1 MDKAYFLED
10 TTSKQQEDLPYDD
23 GFSQVKIY
31 HGYNLTSR
39 YDIPDVSNQMNLTE
53 DESQE
58 KATYKETCQ
67 EADMTMTLDK
77 TTENAVSKT
86 CDKENQCTI
95 NLPIPANQEDTSKS
109 NISDVLLHHLCKEEI
124 SKDQGIDCETL
135 PEISNNDSFDEAIIK
150 NIIVWHVK
158 NSWPTE
164 QSSELTDQLNSKS
177 DDENS
182 NKPSCSLTMTE
193 ENTSDSDELVAAGE
207 SNHEEN
213 SNFLTKIRSL
223 HDKQKS
229 CLCQTPQK
237 QAEKVSSGDKFK
249 YGHSQVYY
257 WFSDFSKVAPKVKIP
272 KNNIIDKPLITDPQ
286 ASFSP
291 KLREKSAVGQDISEI
306 TSRSNYVEK
315 QEQTWETTEPSQ
327 RVKMEPT
334 VHIHQEHLAGIESEP
349 NLSKLPSTSKEDP
362 SLSSSYIFQ
371 KISQG
376 KEMCQKLKEQTDQL
390 KAKVQEFSKRIAQDS
405 PYHFQHRRLVLEKL
419 QGRLELLEQEFLAN
433 KEKHLTLKEQVHRH
447 ESRAVNDSDPERKVE
462 GEIFKL
468 EMLLK
473 DFKEKINKSKCTSAV
488 SLLVNSPIN
497 LDDLSFTSSPP
508 SNEGSQARVR
518 ERGQDAPPHGHRR
531 PPLLRSWPH
540 SPSKE
545 CSDGLLLRVQEGE
558 VDGGF
563 HGSLAAQVGGKPFA
577 QRRLGEGGRNLPE
590 APVLDQRLSPTAA
603 CRGLT
608 CGFYCNAGFDSVD
621 LGINISTNVCKT
633 TVNVFKA
640 DNLEN
645 TQSKQCSLLRS
656 LSYKVALT
664 QSGGVRTR
672 AGLRPG
678 SRGVSQILGRIHI
691 CVCFLVQEKPS
702 TASGRQDRAE
712 TTSASC
718 AFCLRLLPWKQ
729 KTGKKDHR
737 GIDCGGFPIA
747 IQDKVLHP
755 DSVLGSDRGHSC
767 CCASRIGLQSSK
779 CENCGTKIHNSQRGC
794 SKESPKEFHY
804 RYNTPGQ
811 NFFNHRERSAFA
823 RLHYLNEN
831 NSSPTH
837 SEQKWICFQRANP
850 KSCNDGCEPIP
861 RKSDLATLSPHSHSC
876 RISENTSSSNFSRNK
891 ETESEILNSSL
902 DHALRTATILKQ
914 TTDQMIRTIAE
925 DLAKVQ
931 RWRKKLKY

>member
-10 TTSKQQEDLPYDD
+10 TTSKQQEDLPYDE
-23 GFSQVKIY
+23 GFSQVKVH

-39 YDIPDVSNQMNLTE
+39 YDILDVSNQTNLTE

-58 KATYKETCQ
+58 KATYRETCQ

-77 TTENAVSKT
+77 MTENAVSKT

-109 NISDVLLHHLCKEEI
+109 NISDILPHHLCKEEF

-193 ENTSDSDELVAAGE
+193 ENTSDSDELVAVGE

-213 SNFLTKIRSL
+213 SNFLTKIKSL

-229 CLCQTPQK
+229 CLWQTPQK
-237 QAEKVSSGDKFK
+237 QAEKANSGNKFK

-257 WFSDFSKVAPKVKIP
+257 WFFDFSKVAPKVKIP

-291 KLREKSAVGQDISEI
+291 KLREKSAVGQDISES

-315 QEQTWETTEPSQ
+315 QEQIWETTEPSQ
-327 RVKMEPT
+327 LVEMEPT

-433 KEKHLTLKEQVHRH
+433 KEKHLTLKERVHRH
-447 ESRAVNDSDPERKVE
+447 ESRAVSDFDPQRKVE

-488 SLLVNSPIN
+488 SLLMNSPIN

-508 SNEGSQARVR
+508 SNEVIQQPTLRTGCCSVHSSSLSAIRVMTSAYLR
-518 ERGQDAPPHGHRR
+518 LLIFLPAISIPACPYHFCPLLCPSLHEIQITYCQDAYI
-531 PPLLRSWPH
+531 SA
-540 SPSKE
+540 PSSE
-545 CSDGLLLRVQEGE
+545 ELAPQPQQRVQQRAPPEGSRGKTDSTIQTALSKNKKTILTRANGHE
-558 VDGGF
+558 VVF
-563 HGSLAAQVGGKPFA
+563 CSRV
-577 QRRLGEGGRNLPE
+577 
-590 APVLDQRLSPTAA
+590 APVLDQRLSPTAV

-608 CGFYCNAGFDSVD
+608 CGFYCNAGFDSVGNNNAAGSE
-621 LGINISTNVCKT
+621 LCC
-633 TVNVFKA
+633 
-640 DNLEN
+640 L
-645 TQSKQCSLLRS
+645 QRLLR
-656 LSYKVALT
+656 KE
-664 QSGGVRTR
+664 RDDM
-672 AGLRPG
+672 
-678 SRGVSQILGRIHI
+678 RGTWHTERSTHI
-691 CVCFLVQEKPS
+691 FTNKKTLKPS
-702 TASGRQDRAE
+702 
-712 TTSASC
+712 
-718 AFCLRLLPWKQ
+718 
-729 KTGKKDHR
+729 KKLM
-737 GIDCGGFPIA
+737 
-747 IQDKVLHP
+747 DKKITESHKA
-755 DSVLGSDRGHSC
+755 SVLPASSNASVVADSFGNPLQHSCLGNPMDRGGCITMNKATGGDGIPAELFQVLKDDAVKALHSIC
-767 CCASRIGLQSSK
+767 QQIWKTWQWLQDWK
-779 CENCGTKIHNSQRGC
+779 
-794 SKESPKEFHY
+794 
-804 RYNTPGQ
+804 
-811 NFFNHRERSAFA
+811 RSVF
-823 RLHYLNEN
+823 
-831 NSSPTH
+831 
-837 SEQKWICFQRANP
+837 I
-850 KSCNDGCEPIP
+850 PIP
-861 RKSDLATLSPHSHSC
+861 KKGNAKECSDYH
-876 RISENTSSSNFSRNK
+876 
-891 ETESEILNSSL
+891 
-902 DHALRTATILKQ
+902 
-914 TTDQMIRTIAE
+914 TIA
-925 DLAKVQ
+925 LISNANKVM
-931 RWRKKLKY
+931 LKILQARFQ

>member
-10 TTSKQQEDLPYDD
+10 TTSKQQEDLPYDE

-39 YDIPDVSNQMNLTE
+39 YDILEVSNQMNLTE

-58 KATYKETCQ
+58 KATYRETCQ

-77 TTENAVSKT
+77 MTENAVSKT
-86 CDKENQCTI
+86 CDKENQCAI
-95 NLPIPANQEDTSKS
+95 YLPISANQEDASKS
-109 NISDVLLHHLCKEEI
+109 NISDILLHHLCKEEF
-124 SKDQGIDCETL
+124 SKDQGINCETL

-150 NIIVWHVK
+150 NIIVWHIK

-164 QSSELTDQLNSKS
+164 QSSELTDLLNSKS

-182 NKPSCSLTMTE
+182 NKPSCFLTMTE
-193 ENTSDSDELVAAGE
+193 ENTSDSDESVAAGE

-213 SNFLTKIRSL
+213 SNFLSKIKSL
-223 HDKQKS
+223 CDKQKS
-229 CLCQTPQK
+229 CLWQTPQK
-237 QAEKVSSGDKFK
+237 QAEKASSGNKFK

-257 WFSDFSKVAPKVKIP
+257 WFSNFSKVASRVKIP
-272 KNNIIDKPLITDPQ
+272 KNYTIDKPLITDPQ

-291 KLREKSAVGQDISEI
+291 KLRDKSAVGQDISES

-315 QEQTWETTEPSQ
+315 QEQKWEITQPSQ
-327 RVKMEPT
+327 PVEMEPT

-349 NLSKLPSTSKEDP
+349 SLSNLPSTSQEDP

-376 KEMCQKLKEQTDQL
+376 KQMCQKLKEQTDQL
-390 KAKVQEFSKRIAQDS
+390 KAKVQEFSKCIAQDS

-419 QGRLELLEQEFLAN
+419 QGRLKLLEQEFLAS
-433 KEKHLTLKEQVHRH
+433 KEKHLTLEEQVHKH
-447 ESRAVNDSDPERKVE
+447 ESPAVKDFDPERKIE

-473 DFKEKINKSKCTSAV
+473 DFKEKINKSKRTSAV
-488 SLLVNSPIN
+488 SLPVNSPIN

-508 SNEGSQARVR
+508 LNESSLQHGVNEPR
-518 ERGQDAPPHGHRR
+518 E
-531 PPLLRSWPH
+531 
-540 SPSKE
+540 
-545 CSDGLLLRVQEGE
+545 
-558 VDGGF
+558 
-563 HGSLAAQVGGKPFA
+563 AAQPPG
-577 QRRLGEGGRNLPE
+577 QRSMRRNLPE
-590 APVLDQRLSPTAA
+590 APVLDQGLSPTAA

-608 CGFYCNAGFDSVD
+608 CGSYCNAGFDSPG
-621 LGINISTNVCKT
+621 LGSGEGRKSRQGGIFLSVSPRPLQHRNPAPSSPNSRSSQ
-633 TVNVFKA
+633 KA
-640 DNLEN
+640 E
-645 TQSKQCSLLRS
+645 R
-656 LSYKVALT
+656 
-664 QSGGVRTR
+664 R
-672 AGLRPG
+672 RPAM
-678 SRGVSQILGRIHI
+678 
-691 CVCFLVQEKPS
+691 EEPS

-718 AFCLRLLPWKQ
+718 AFCLRVLQWKQ
-729 KTGKKDHR
+729 KMEKKDHR
-737 GIDCGGFPIA
+737 GIDCGRFPIA
-747 IQDKVLHP
+747 IQDKMLHP
-755 DSVLGSDRGHSC
+755 DSVLGSDTGYSC
-767 CCASRIGLQSSK
+767 CSASRIGLQSSK
-779 CENCGTKIHNSQRGC
+779 CENCGTKSHNSQRVC
-794 SKESPKEFHY
+794 SKEPPKEFHY

-811 NFFNHRERSAFA
+811 NFFNHTERSAFA
-823 RLHYLNEN
+823 QLRYLNEN

-837 SEQKWICFQRANP
+837 SKPKWICFQRANP
-850 KSCNDGCEPIP
+850 KYSNDGCEPIP

-876 RISENTSSSNFSRNK
+876 RISENTSSSNFSSNK

>member
-10 TTSKQQEDLPYDD
+10 TTSKQQEDLPYDE
-23 GFSQVKIY
+23 GFSQVKVH

-39 YDIPDVSNQMNLTE
+39 YDILDVSNQTNLTE

-58 KATYKETCQ
+58 KATYRETCQ

-109 NISDVLLHHLCKEEI
+109 NISDILLHHLCKEEF

-193 ENTSDSDELVAAGE
+193 ENTFDSDELVAVGE

-213 SNFLTKIRSL
+213 SNFLTKIKSL

-229 CLCQTPQK
+229 CLWQTPQK
-237 QAEKVSSGDKFK
+237 QAEKASSGNKFK
-249 YGHSQVYY
+249 FGHSQVYY
-257 WFSDFSKVAPKVKIP
+257 WFFDFSKVAPKVKIP

-291 KLREKSAVGQDISEI
+291 KLREKSAVGQDISESI
-306 TSRSNYVEK
+306 SRSNYVEK
-315 QEQTWETTEPSQ
+315 QEQMWETTETSQ
-327 RVKMEPT
+327 LVEMEPT
-334 VHIHQEHLAGIESEP
+334 VHIHQEHLAGVESEP

-419 QGRLELLEQEFLAN
+419 QGRLELLEQGFLAN
-433 KEKHLTLKEQVHRH
+433 KEKHLTLKERVHRH
-447 ESRAVNDSDPERKVE
+447 ESRAVSDLDPQRKVE

-473 DFKEKINKSKCTSAV
+473 DFKGKINKSKCTSAI

-508 SNEGSQARVR
+508 SNEVIQQPTLGTGCSCSNSSTCPKAEFFAPASVVFIMKYLKLRSYSRNTPAVLHGSQARVR

-540 SPSKE
+540 SPSRVQTDSTIQTALSKNKKTILTRANGHEVVFCSRVKTEKSIKRNISLGEKLLPMMVGRDKGDDMRGTWHTERSTHIFTNKKTLKPSNKLMDKKITKSHKASVLPASSNASVVADSFSHPHYSPLTMSEKSSLLGFTSLFQVLKDDAVKALHSICQQIWKTWQWLQDWKRSVFIPIPKKGNAKE
-545 CSDGLLLRVQEGE
+545 CSDY
-558 VDGGF
+558 
-563 HGSLAAQVGGKPFA
+563 HT
-577 QRRLGEGGRNLPE
+577 
-590 APVLDQRLSPTAA
+590 TA
-603 CRGLT
+603 L
-608 CGFYCNAGFDSVD
+608 
-621 LGINISTNVCKT
+621 ISNG
-633 TVNVFKA
+633 N
-640 DNLEN
+640 
-645 TQSKQCSLLRS
+645 
-656 LSYKVALT
+656 KVMLK
-664 QSGGVRTR
+664 
-672 AGLRPG
+672 
-678 SRGVSQILGRIHI
+678 IL
-691 CVCFLVQEKPS
+691 Q
-702 TASGRQDRAE
+702 
-712 TTSASC
+712 
-718 AFCLRLLPWKQ
+718 
-729 KTGKKDHR
+729 
-737 GIDCGGFPIA
+737 
-747 IQDKVLHP
+747 
-755 DSVLGSDRGHSC
+755 
-767 CCASRIGLQSSK
+767 
-779 CENCGTKIHNSQRGC
+779 
-794 SKESPKEFHY
+794 
-804 RYNTPGQ
+804 
-811 NFFNHRERSAFA
+811 A
-823 RLHYLNEN
+823 R
-831 NSSPTH
+831 
-837 SEQKWICFQRANP
+837 FQ
-850 KSCNDGCEPIP
+850 
-861 RKSDLATLSPHSHSC
+861 
-876 RISENTSSSNFSRNK
+876 
-891 ETESEILNSSL
+891 
-902 DHALRTATILKQ
+902 
-914 TTDQMIRTIAE
+914 
-925 DLAKVQ
+925 
-931 RWRKKLKY
+931 

>member
-10 TTSKQQEDLPYDD
+10 TTSKQQEDLPYDE
-23 GFSQVKIY
+23 GFFQVKIY

-39 YDIPDVSNQMNLTE
+39 HDILDVSNQTNLTE

-58 KATYKETCQ
+58 KDTYRETCQ

-77 TTENAVSKT
+77 TTENAVSET
-86 CDKENQCTI
+86 RDKENQCTI

-109 NISDVLLHHLCKEEI
+109 NISDILLHHLCKEEF
-124 SKDQGIDCETL
+124 SKDQGINCETL
-135 PEISNNDSFDEAIIK
+135 PEISNNDSFDEAIVK

-182 NKPSCSLTMTE
+182 NKPSYSLTVTE

-207 SNHEEN
+207 SSHEEN
-213 SNFLTKIRSL
+213 SNFLSKIKSL
-223 HDKQKS
+223 CDKQKS
-229 CLCQTPQK
+229 CLWQTPHK
-237 QAEKVSSGDKFK
+237 QAEKANSGNKFK
-249 YGHSQVYY
+249 YGHSQIYY
-257 WFSDFSKVAPKVKIP
+257 WFSNFSKVAPKVKIP
-272 KNNIIDKPLITDPQ
+272 KNYVIDKPLITDPQ

-291 KLREKSAVGQDISEI
+291 ELRDKSAVGQDISES

-315 QEQTWETTEPSQ
+315 QEQRWETTEPSQ
-327 RVKMEPT
+327 LVEIEPT

-349 NLSKLPSTSKEDP
+349 SLSNLPSTSQEDP

-376 KEMCQKLKEQTDQL
+376 KQMCQKLKEQTDQL
-390 KAKVQEFSKRIAQDS
+390 KAKVQEFSKCIAQET

-419 QGRLELLEQEFLAN
+419 QGRLALLEQESLAN
-433 KEKHLTLKEQVHRH
+433 KEKHLALKEQVPKHKCP
-447 ESRAVNDSDPERKVE
+447 AAKGLDPERKVDS
-462 GEIFKL
+462 EIFKL

-488 SLLVNSPIN
+488 SLPMNSPIN

-508 SNEGSQARVR
+508 LNEMSGEGRKSRQGGIFLSASPRPLQHRNPAPTSPNSRPSQKA
-518 ERGQDAPPHGHRR
+518 EPRR
-531 PPLLRSWPH
+531 P
-540 SPSKE
+540 E
-545 CSDGLLLRVQEGE
+545 MEE
-558 VDGGF
+558 
-563 HGSLAAQVGGKPFA
+563 
-577 QRRLGEGGRNLPE
+577 
-590 APVLDQRLSPTAA
+590 
-603 CRGLT
+603 
-608 CGFYCNAGFDSVD
+608 
-621 LGINISTNVCKT
+621 
-633 TVNVFKA
+633 
-640 DNLEN
+640 
-645 TQSKQCSLLRS
+645 
-656 LSYKVALT
+656 
-664 QSGGVRTR
+664 
-672 AGLRPG
+672 
-678 SRGVSQILGRIHI
+678 
-691 CVCFLVQEKPS
+691 PS
-702 TASGRQDRAE
+702 TSSGRQDRAE

-718 AFCLRLLPWKQ
+718 AFCLRVLQWDQ
-729 KTGKKDHR
+729 KMEKKDHR
-737 GIDCGGFPIA
+737 GIDCETFPIA

-755 DSVLGSDRGHSC
+755 DSVLGSDTGYSC
-767 CCASRIGLQSSK
+767 CCASRIGLQSS
-779 CENCGTKIHNSQRGC
+779 ENCGTKIHNSQRVC
-794 SKESPKEFHY
+794 SKEPPKEFHY

-811 NFFNHRERSAFA
+811 NFFNHTERSAFA
-823 RLHYLNEN
+823 RLRYLNEN

-837 SEQKWICFQRANP
+837 SKPKWICFQRANP
-850 KSCNDGCEPIP
+850 KPSNDGCEPIP

-876 RISENTSSSNFSRNK
+876 RISENISSSNFSSHK

>member
-10 TTSKQQEDLPYDD
+10 TTSKQQEDLPYDE
-23 GFSQVKIY
+23 GFSQVKLY

-39 YDIPDVSNQMNLTE
+39 YDILDVSNQMNLTE

-58 KATYKETCQ
+58 KATYRETCQ

-77 TTENAVSKT
+77 MTENAVSKT

-95 NLPIPANQEDTSKS
+95 YLPISANQEDASKS
-109 NISDVLLHHLCKEEI
+109 NISDILLHHLCKDEFSE
-124 SKDQGIDCETL
+124 DQGINCETL

-164 QSSELTDQLNSKS
+164 QSSELTDLLNSKS

-182 NKPSCSLTMTE
+182 NKPSCFLTMTE
-193 ENTSDSDELVAAGE
+193 ENTSDSDESVASGE

-213 SNFLTKIRSL
+213 SNFLSKIKSL
-223 HDKQKS
+223 CDKQKS
-229 CLCQTPQK
+229 CLWQTPQK
-237 QAEKVSSGDKFK
+237 QAEKASSGNKFK

-257 WFSDFSKVAPKVKIP
+257 WFSNFSKVTSKVKIP
-272 KNNIIDKPLITDPQ
+272 KNYTIDKPLITDPQ

-291 KLREKSAVGQDISEI
+291 KLRDKSAVGQDISES

-315 QEQTWETTEPSQ
+315 QEQKWETTQPSQ
-327 RVKMEPT
+327 PVEMEPT
-334 VHIHQEHLAGIESEP
+334 VHIHQEHLTGIESEP
-349 NLSKLPSTSKEDP
+349 SLSNLPSTSQEDP

-376 KEMCQKLKEQTDQL
+376 KQMCQKLKEQTDQL
-390 KAKVQEFSKRIAQDS
+390 KAKVQEFSKCIAQDS
-405 PYHFQHRRLVLEKL
+405 PYHFQRRRLVLEKL
-419 QGRLELLEQEFLAN
+419 QGRLKLLEQEFLAN
-433 KEKHLTLKEQVHRH
+433 KEKHLTLEEQVHEH
-447 ESRAVNDSDPERKVE
+447 ESPAVKDFDPERKVE

-473 DFKEKINKSKCTSAV
+473 DFKEKIYKSKRTSAV
-488 SLLVNSPIN
+488 SLPVNSPIN

-508 SNEGSQARVR
+508 LNEVIQQPTANFMPGKMVFMYVYPGVFNPSISSVFIMKYLKVGPKTSSIGFTWQLLGTFNDVMRIFKPLQHRNPAPSSPNSRSSQKE
-518 ERGQDAPPHGHRR
+518 ERRR
-531 PPLLRSWPH
+531 PAM
-540 SPSKE
+540 E
-545 CSDGLLLRVQEGE
+545 E
-558 VDGGF
+558 
-563 HGSLAAQVGGKPFA
+563 
-577 QRRLGEGGRNLPE
+577 
-590 APVLDQRLSPTAA
+590 
-603 CRGLT
+603 
-608 CGFYCNAGFDSVD
+608 
-621 LGINISTNVCKT
+621 
-633 TVNVFKA
+633 
-640 DNLEN
+640 
-645 TQSKQCSLLRS
+645 
-656 LSYKVALT
+656 
-664 QSGGVRTR
+664 
-672 AGLRPG
+672 
-678 SRGVSQILGRIHI
+678 
-691 CVCFLVQEKPS
+691 PS

-718 AFCLRLLPWKQ
+718 AFCLRVLQWKQ
-729 KTGKKDHR
+729 KMEKKDHR
-737 GIDCGGFPIA
+737 GIDCGRFPIA
-747 IQDKVLHP
+747 IQDKMLHS
-755 DSVLGSDRGHSC
+755 DSVLGSDTGYSC
-767 CCASRIGLQSSK
+767 CSASRIGLQSSK
-779 CENCGTKIHNSQRGC
+779 CENCGTKILNSQRVC
-794 SKESPKEFHY
+794 RKEPPKEFHY

-811 NFFNHRERSAFA
+811 NFFNHTERSAFA
-823 RLHYLNEN
+823 QLCYLNEN

-837 SEQKWICFQRANP
+837 SKPKWICFQRANP
-850 KSCNDGCEPIP
+850 KSSNDGCEPIS

-876 RISENTSSSNFSRNK
+876 RISENTSSSNFSSNK

>member
-10 TTSKQQEDLPYDD
+10 TTSKQQEDLPYDE
-23 GFSQVKIY
+23 GFSQVKLY

-39 YDIPDVSNQMNLTE
+39 YDILDVSNQMNLTE

-58 KATYKETCQ
+58 KATYRETCQ

-77 TTENAVSKT
+77 MTENAVSKT

-95 NLPIPANQEDTSKS
+95 YLPISANQEDASKS
-109 NISDVLLHHLCKEEI
+109 NISDILLHHLCKEEF
-124 SKDQGIDCETL
+124 SKDQGINCETL

-164 QSSELTDQLNSKS
+164 QSSELTDLLNSKS

-182 NKPSCSLTMTE
+182 NKPSCFLTMTE
-193 ENTSDSDELVAAGE
+193 ENTSDSDESVASGE

-213 SNFLTKIRSL
+213 SNFLSKIKSL
-223 HDKQKS
+223 CDKQKS
-229 CLCQTPQK
+229 CLWQTPQK
-237 QAEKVSSGDKFK
+237 QAEKESSGNKFK

-257 WFSDFSKVAPKVKIP
+257 WFSNFSKVASKVKIP
-272 KNNIIDKPLITDPQ
+272 KNYTIDKPLITDPQ

-291 KLREKSAVGQDISEI
+291 KLRDKSAVGQDISES

-315 QEQTWETTEPSQ
+315 QEQKWETTQPSQ
-327 RVKMEPT
+327 PVEMEPT
-334 VHIHQEHLAGIESEP
+334 VHIHQEHLTGIESEP
-349 NLSKLPSTSKEDP
+349 SLSNLPSTSQEDP

-376 KEMCQKLKEQTDQL
+376 KQMCQKLKEQTDQL
-390 KAKVQEFSKRIAQDS
+390 KAKVQEFSKCIAQDS
-405 PYHFQHRRLVLEKL
+405 PYHFQRRRLVLEKL
-419 QGRLELLEQEFLAN
+419 QGRLKLLEQEFLAN
-433 KEKHLTLKEQVHRH
+433 KEKHLTLEEQVQEH
-447 ESRAVNDSDPERKVE
+447 ESPAVKDFDPERKVE

-473 DFKEKINKSKCTSAV
+473 DFKEKIYKSKCTSAV
-488 SLLVNSPIN
+488 SLPVNSPIN

-508 SNEGSQARVR
+508 LNEIIPDAEEGVAKQAAHAVRAALVESNQATCIITQTRRKSRQGGIFLSVSPRLLQHRNPAPSSPNSRSSQK
-518 ERGQDAPPHGHRR
+518 EEPRR
-531 PPLLRSWPH
+531 PAM
-540 SPSKE
+540 E
-545 CSDGLLLRVQEGE
+545 E
-558 VDGGF
+558 
-563 HGSLAAQVGGKPFA
+563 
-577 QRRLGEGGRNLPE
+577 
-590 APVLDQRLSPTAA
+590 
-603 CRGLT
+603 
-608 CGFYCNAGFDSVD
+608 
-621 LGINISTNVCKT
+621 
-633 TVNVFKA
+633 
-640 DNLEN
+640 
-645 TQSKQCSLLRS
+645 
-656 LSYKVALT
+656 
-664 QSGGVRTR
+664 
-672 AGLRPG
+672 
-678 SRGVSQILGRIHI
+678 
-691 CVCFLVQEKPS
+691 PS

-718 AFCLRLLPWKQ
+718 AFCLRVLQWKQ
-729 KTGKKDHR
+729 KMEKKDHR
-737 GIDCGGFPIA
+737 GIDCGRFPIA
-747 IQDKVLHP
+747 IQDKMLHP
-755 DSVLGSDRGHSC
+755 DSVLGSDTGYSC
-767 CCASRIGLQSSK
+767 CSASRIGLQSSK
-779 CENCGTKIHNSQRGC
+779 CENCGTKILNSQRVC
-794 SKESPKEFHY
+794 RKEPPKEFHY

-811 NFFNHRERSAFA
+811 NFFNHTERSAFA
-823 RLHYLNEN
+823 QLRYLNEN

-837 SEQKWICFQRANP
+837 SKPKWICFQKANP
-850 KSCNDGCEPIP
+850 KSSNDGCEPIS

-876 RISENTSSSNFSRNK
+876 RISENTSSSNFSSNK

>member
-67 EADMTMTLDK
+67 EADMAMTLDK

-109 NISDVLLHHLCKEEI
+109 NISGVLLHHLCKEEF

-327 RVKMEPT
+327 RVK
-334 VHIHQEHLAGIESEP
+334 
-349 NLSKLPSTSKEDP
+349 
-362 SLSSSYIFQ
+362 
-371 KISQG
+371 
-376 KEMCQKLKEQTDQL
+376 
-390 KAKVQEFSKRIAQDS
+390 VQEFSKRIAQDS

-508 SNEGSQARVR
+508 SNE
-518 ERGQDAPPHGHRR
+518 
-531 PPLLRSWPH
+531 
-540 SPSKE
+540 
-545 CSDGLLLRVQEGE
+545 
-558 VDGGF
+558 
-563 HGSLAAQVGGKPFA
+563 
-577 QRRLGEGGRNLPE
+577 
-590 APVLDQRLSPTAA
+590 
-603 CRGLT
+603 
-608 CGFYCNAGFDSVD
+608 
-621 LGINISTNVCKT
+621 
-633 TVNVFKA
+633 
-640 DNLEN
+640 
-645 TQSKQCSLLRS
+645 
-656 LSYKVALT
+656 
-664 QSGGVRTR
+664 
-672 AGLRPG
+672 
-678 SRGVSQILGRIHI
+678 
-691 CVCFLVQEKPS
+691 EKPS

-831 NSSPTH
+831 NSSP
-837 SEQKWICFQRANP
+837 SKYI
-850 KSCNDGCEPIP
+850 SCMIP
-861 RKSDLATLSPHSHSC
+861 PL
-876 RISENTSSSNFSRNK
+876 
-891 ETESEILNSSL
+891 
-902 DHALRTATILKQ
+902 
-914 TTDQMIRTIAE
+914 
-925 DLAKVQ
+925 
-931 RWRKKLKY
+931 

>member
-10 TTSKQQEDLPYDD
+10 TTSKQQEDLPYDE

-39 YDIPDVSNQMNLTE
+39 YDILDVSNQMNLTE

-58 KATYKETCQ
+58 KATYRETCQ

-95 NLPIPANQEDTSKS
+95 NLSISANQEDTSKS
-109 NISDVLLHHLCKEEI
+109 NISDILLHHLFKEEF

-177 DDENS
+177 DDESS

-207 SNHEEN
+207 NNHEEN
-213 SNFLTKIRSL
+213 SNFLTKIKCL

-229 CLCQTPQK
+229 CLWQTPQE
-237 QAEKVSSGDKFK
+237 QAEKASSGNKFK

-291 KLREKSAVGQDISEI
+291 KLREKSAVGQDISES

-315 QEQTWETTEPSQ
+315 QEQTWETIEPSQ
-327 RVKMEPT
+327 WVEMEPT
-334 VHIHQEHLAGIESEP
+334 VHIHQEHLTGIESEP

-419 QGRLELLEQEFLAN
+419 QGHLELLEQEFLAN

-447 ESRAVNDSDPERKVE
+447 ESRAVNDFDPERKVE

-473 DFKEKINKSKCTSAV
+473 DFKEKINKSRCTSAV

-497 LDDLSFTSSPP
+497 LDDLSFTSSPL
-508 SNEGSQARVR
+508 SNE
-518 ERGQDAPPHGHRR
+518 E
-531 PPLLRSWPH
+531 
-540 SPSKE
+540 E
-545 CSDGLLLRVQEGE
+545 
-558 VDGGF
+558 
-563 HGSLAAQVGGKPFA
+563 
-577 QRRLGEGGRNLPE
+577 
-590 APVLDQRLSPTAA
+590 
-603 CRGLT
+603 
-608 CGFYCNAGFDSVD
+608 
-621 LGINISTNVCKT
+621 
-633 TVNVFKA
+633 
-640 DNLEN
+640 
-645 TQSKQCSLLRS
+645 
-656 LSYKVALT
+656 
-664 QSGGVRTR
+664 
-672 AGLRPG
+672 
-678 SRGVSQILGRIHI
+678 
-691 CVCFLVQEKPS
+691 PS

-718 AFCLRLLPWKQ
+718 AFCLRLLQWKQ

-737 GIDCGGFPIA
+737 GTDCGRFPIA

-755 DSVLGSDRGHSC
+755 DSVLGSDTGHSC

-831 NSSPTH
+831 NSSPSQTLLHSHPIPTPAGFLKTHPPATLARTKKRNLSMRASKNVLLKQLVLGTNIKTH
-837 SEQKWICFQRANP
+837 SLSSHMQGNSPA
-850 KSCNDGCEPIP
+850 GC
-861 RKSDLATLSPHSHSC
+861 
-876 RISENTSSSNFSRNK
+876 
-891 ETESEILNSSL
+891 
-902 DHALRTATILKQ
+902 
-914 TTDQMIRTIAE
+914 
-925 DLAKVQ
+925 
-931 RWRKKLKY
+931 

>member
-10 TTSKQQEDLPYDD
+10 TTSKQQEDLPYDE

-39 YDIPDVSNQMNLTE
+39 YDILEVSNQMNLTE

-58 KATYKETCQ
+58 KATYRETCQ

-77 TTENAVSKT
+77 MTENAVSKT
-86 CDKENQCTI
+86 CDKENQCAI
-95 NLPIPANQEDTSKS
+95 YLPISANQEDASKS
-109 NISDVLLHHLCKEEI
+109 NISDILLHHLCKEEF
-124 SKDQGIDCETL
+124 SKDQGINCETL

-164 QSSELTDQLNSKS
+164 QSSELTDLLNSKS

-182 NKPSCSLTMTE
+182 NKPSCFLTKTE
-193 ENTSDSDELVAAGE
+193 ENTSDSDESVAAGE

-213 SNFLTKIRSL
+213 SNFLSKIKSL
-223 HDKQKS
+223 CDKQKS
-229 CLCQTPQK
+229 CLWQTPQK
-237 QAEKVSSGDKFK
+237 QAEKASSGNKFK

-257 WFSDFSKVAPKVKIP
+257 WFSNFSKVASRVKIP
-272 KNNIIDKPLITDPQ
+272 KNYTIDKPLITDPQ

-291 KLREKSAVGQDISEI
+291 KLRDKSAVGQDISES

-315 QEQTWETTEPSQ
+315 QEQKWEITQPSQ
-327 RVKMEPT
+327 PVEMEPT

-349 NLSKLPSTSKEDP
+349 SLSNLPSTSQEDP

-376 KEMCQKLKEQTDQL
+376 KQMCQKLKEQTDQL
-390 KAKVQEFSKRIAQDS
+390 KAKVQEFSKCIAQDS

-419 QGRLELLEQEFLAN
+419 QGRLKLLEQEFLAN
-433 KEKHLTLKEQVHRH
+433 KEKHLTLEEQVHKH
-447 ESRAVNDSDPERKVE
+447 ESPAVKDFDPERKIE

-473 DFKEKINKSKCTSAV
+473 DFKEKINKSKRTSAV
-488 SLLVNSPIN
+488 SLPVNSPIN

-508 SNEGSQARVR
+508 LNESSLQHGVNEPREAAQPPGQRSTRPLQHRNPAPSSPNSRSSQKA
-518 ERGQDAPPHGHRR
+518 ERRR
-531 PPLLRSWPH
+531 PAM
-540 SPSKE
+540 E
-545 CSDGLLLRVQEGE
+545 E
-558 VDGGF
+558 
-563 HGSLAAQVGGKPFA
+563 
-577 QRRLGEGGRNLPE
+577 
-590 APVLDQRLSPTAA
+590 
-603 CRGLT
+603 
-608 CGFYCNAGFDSVD
+608 
-621 LGINISTNVCKT
+621 
-633 TVNVFKA
+633 
-640 DNLEN
+640 
-645 TQSKQCSLLRS
+645 
-656 LSYKVALT
+656 
-664 QSGGVRTR
+664 
-672 AGLRPG
+672 
-678 SRGVSQILGRIHI
+678 
-691 CVCFLVQEKPS
+691 PS

-718 AFCLRLLPWKQ
+718 AFCLRVLQWKQ
-729 KTGKKDHR
+729 KMEKKDHR
-737 GIDCGGFPIA
+737 GIDCGRFPIA
-747 IQDKVLHP
+747 IQDKMLHP
-755 DSVLGSDRGHSC
+755 DSVLGSDTGYSC
-767 CCASRIGLQSSK
+767 CSASRIGLQSSK
-779 CENCGTKIHNSQRGC
+779 CENCGTKSHNSQRVC
-794 SKESPKEFHY
+794 SKEPPKEFHY

-811 NFFNHRERSAFA
+811 NFFNHTERSAFA
-823 RLHYLNEN
+823 QLRYLNEN

-837 SEQKWICFQRANP
+837 SKPKWICFQRANP
-850 KSCNDGCEPIP
+850 KSSNDGCEPIP
-861 RKSDLATLSPHSHSC
+861 RKGKWGIEYYYLIWRFREAEFQRISMNESARMEEHEQRNASLREPPVSTCFCLSYRSDLATLSPHSHSC
-876 RISENTSSSNFSRNK
+876 RISENTSSSNFSSNK